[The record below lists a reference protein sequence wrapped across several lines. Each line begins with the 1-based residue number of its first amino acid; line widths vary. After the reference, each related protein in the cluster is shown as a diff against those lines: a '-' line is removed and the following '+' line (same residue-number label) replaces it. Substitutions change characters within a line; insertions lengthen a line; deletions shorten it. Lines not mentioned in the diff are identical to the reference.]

1 MKTNTKIFLAAA
13 LLIGIALAVFVSPLA
28 SGSPDG
34 LEKVAE
40 EEGFADTATDHQL
53 ADSPLAD
60 YGIEG
65 VDDENLS
72 TGASGFI
79 GVLLTFGV
87 GLAIFGAARVLRSDE
102 PGPGPDDNERNDDDT
117 SRATEQR
124 TANASAG

>member
-1 MKTNTKIFLAAA
+1 MKTNTKIFLGAG

-40 EEGFADTATDHQL
+40 EEGFADTATDHRL

-72 TGASGFI
+72 TGASGLI
-79 GVLLTFGV
+79 GVLLTLGV
-87 GLAIFGAARVLRSDE
+87 GLAIFGAARVLRNDE
-102 PGPGPDDNERNDDDT
+102 AGQR
-117 SRATEQR
+117 TEQR
-124 TANASAG
+124 TESASAG